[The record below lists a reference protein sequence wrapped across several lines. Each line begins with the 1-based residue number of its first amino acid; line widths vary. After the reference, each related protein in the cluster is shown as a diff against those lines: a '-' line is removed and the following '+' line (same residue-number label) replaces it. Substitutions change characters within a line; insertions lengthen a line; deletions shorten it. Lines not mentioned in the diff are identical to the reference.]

1 MGNPPSK
8 FYEPLVAQ
16 TVPVWATE
24 SRFVVNREV
33 TLKLR
38 EKFWSWSGDD
48 YEIKEVGSEQLWF
61 KVKGRAFS
69 IRDKKVIHDF
79 EGKSIIN
86 MREQLMSFFE
96 HNHKIYRGEDD
107 NEEMFKVTSKATFGK
122 AKANVPITNQQNQ
135 QPLNIVLKGDVWSTT
150 AVIYIGEPKQG
161 GIPVAKIHRPINAR
175 DLFLDKQDYYLTIAP
190 NVDTC
195 LMVTLCIILDE
206 MKKDNN

>member
-8 FYEPLVAQ
+8 FYEPLQ
-16 TVPVWATE
+16 PQMVPVWATE
-24 SRFVVNREV
+24 PRFVVNREV

-38 EKFWSWSGDD
+38 EKLWSWSGDD

-79 EGKSIIN
+79 EDKPIIN
-86 MREQLMSFFE
+86 MREQLMSFLE

-107 NEEMFKVTSKATFGK
+107 TEEMFKVTSKATLAK
-122 AKANVPITNQQNQ
+122 AKATVPITNQENQ
-135 QPLNIVLKGDVWSTT
+135 QQLNIVLKGDIMSTT
-150 AVIYIGEPKQG
+150 ALICIGNPKEG
-161 GIPVAKIHRPINAR
+161 GIPVAKIHRPINAK
-175 DLFLDKQDYYLTIAP
+175 DLLLDKQEYYLTIAP
-190 NVDTC
+190 NVDAC

-206 MKKDNN
+206 MKKDE